1 MCDPTCEQTHPQ
13 QRSSASHPRPCFL
26 RLRLRLVV
34 HSFVRLTFA
43 QVNSRSP
50 SLLYLRNVRGLSCPL
65 SRIGRISRCD
75 RRSFH
80 TCFNTSKL
88 SPRLSL
94 PLVASRPLSFPLKPS
109 PCPSASALGRND
121 LRSEK
126 DLGSN
131 PKPPGRKGIRKG
143 RSSDDGARATSAAKE
158 RWRRK
163 RWRCDVDGACCVRLR
178 RHVRVLGVPRRLAP
192 TLDGPCRERKR
203 DQVVRDVPLGS
214 FRAGSAADARAWVPF
229 RLTTAP
235 IRLADATCFC
245 IHVHSVRSSPRDRP
259 CATSFV
265 LQLPRPRRWSCFHAC
280 FVSRLVSNRSAIAR
294 ANERTKDWRTWLLV
308 ARCGRSKKGRTSVRG
323 AGGGRGGLASA
334 FRASRSC
341 MRKREGGAWSSNKA

>member
-1 MCDPTCEQTHPQ
+1 MCDPTREQTHPQ
-13 QRSSASHPRPCFL
+13 QRSSATHPRPCF
-26 RLRLRLVV
+26 LRLRLVV

-65 SRIGRISRCD
+65 SRIGRMSDFD

-80 TCFNTSKL
+80 TCFYASKL
-88 SPRLSL
+88 SPRLAL
-94 PLVASRPLSFPLKPS
+94 PLVSSRPLSFLLKPS
-109 PCPSASALGRND
+109 PFPPASTLGRTD

-143 RSSDDGARATSAAKE
+143 RSSDDGGRATSAANE

-178 RHVRVLGVPRRLAP
+178 RCVRVLGVPRRFAP
-192 TLDGPCRERKR
+192 ILDGPSRERKR
-203 DQVVRDVPLGS
+203 DRVVRDVPLGM
-214 FRAGSAADARAWVPF
+214 FRAGSTANARAWVPF

-235 IRLADATCFC
+235 IRLADAT
-245 IHVHSVRSSPRDRP
+245 
-259 CATSFV
+259 
-265 LQLPRPRRWSCFHAC
+265 
-280 FVSRLVSNRSAIAR
+280 
-294 ANERTKDWRTWLLV
+294 
-308 ARCGRSKKGRTSVRG
+308 
-323 AGGGRGGLASA
+323 
-334 FRASRSC
+334 
-341 MRKREGGAWSSNKA
+341 